1 MKPVALIQH
10 TEVGAPGSIPQL
22 LQELGVPVQ
31 LVRVVDGE
39 AIPVDAGQFAGL
51 ALLGGY
57 MGVHDDLPLIA
68 EELRL
73 IRQADSL
80 EIPVIGHCL
89 GSQLLATALGAEVTR
104 NARPEI
110 GWSRIAAADSALARD
125 WFGAWAGRDLLTFQW
140 HGDTFAIPPG
150 AERIASSV
158 HCANQAFVARGLHLG
173 IQSHLEM
180 TPELVRLS
188 VERNGR
194 QMDRQQAAGN
204 PACSP
209 RAEVLED
216 LPARTGEMRETLLQL
231 YRRWARGLQS

>member
-39 AIPVDAGQFAGL
+39 AIPADAGQFAGL

-57 MGVHDDLPLIA
+57 MGVHDDLPWIA

-80 EIPVIGHCL
+80 RIPVIGHCL

-104 NARPEI
+104 GLTRMEMGLGLRAGLAI
-110 GWSRIAAADSALARD
+110 VAIAI
-125 WFGAWAGRDLLTFQW
+125 LL
-140 HGDTFAIPPG
+140 D
-150 AERIASSV
+150 
-158 HCANQAFVARGLHLG
+158 
-173 IQSHLEM
+173 
-180 TPELVRLS
+180 RLS
-188 VERNGR
+188 QGALDRGR
-194 QMDRQQAAGN
+194 RKA
-204 PACSP
+204 
-209 RAEVLED
+209 
-216 LPARTGEMRETLLQL
+216 
-231 YRRWARGLQS
+231 

>member
-1 MKPVALIQH
+1 MAIPLVAHEALSTAYIND
-10 TEVGAPGSIPQL
+10 VDG
-22 LQELGVPVQ
+22 LGVFAQQ
-31 LVRVVDGE
+31 LFGFGRKGDVFLGISTSGNSKNIMNATVV
-39 AIPVDAGQFAGL
+39 ARA
-51 ALLGGY
+51 
-57 MGVHDDLPLIA
+57 
-68 EELRL
+68 
-73 IRQADSL
+73 L

-216 LPARTGEMRETLLQL
+216 LPARTGELRETLLQL